1 MTSKVT
7 PERAREVARNLGYTV
22 PEPEVPADPKDLAE
36 IADRYGLAPDL
47 LNGRSL
53 AAAEHLAAAIYQHT
67 HPEEQTYPM
76 SHTTQTPNT
85 VPTAEERRAAE
96 ATAREADAIEQHPAV
111 TAAREAAEAAA
122 TLLTDLERRV
132 IDGDQEVTVDDTGK
146 ARENARFAQLK
157 LSAARRSVR
166 NDREAAR
173 RQALEDHIGE
183 ARTALAETHPA
194 ALEEKRQA
202 ALAAVSD
209 YLTAIGDRNKSLRHA
224 HSTFG
229 RLGLPRHDGA
239 WAAAD
244 AGDRHAVTGYDS
256 VRIDSQPYE
265 PLAPAKE
272 LDYVLWKAS
281 TTTGVG
287 GPGGRPLRVEAKS
300 TVVPTAWK

>member
-7 PERAREVARNLGYTV
+7 PERAREVARNLGYNV
-22 PEPEVPADPKDLAE
+22 PEPEVPADPEDLAE
-36 IADRYGLAPDL
+36 IADRYGLSPDL

-67 HPEEQTYPM
+67 HPEEQTM
-76 SHTTQTPNT
+76 THTTQTPST
-85 VPTAEERRAAE
+85 APTAEERRAAE
-96 ATAREADAIEQHPAV
+96 AAAREADAVEQHPAV
-111 TAAREAAEAAA
+111 IAAREAAEAAA

-132 IDGDQEVTVDDTGK
+132 VNGDQEVTVDDTGN
-146 ARENARFAQLK
+146 ARERARFAQLK

-166 NDREAAR
+166 DEREGAR
-173 RQALEDHIGE
+173 RQALEDSITE
-183 ARTALAETHPA
+183 ARTALAETHPL

-202 ALAAVSD
+202 ALAAVSE

-224 HSTFG
+224 HTTFG
-229 RLGLPRHDGA
+229 RLGLPRHDGD

-244 AGDRHAVTGYDS
+244 VGDHHAVTGYDS
-256 VRIDSQPYE
+256 IRIDSQPYE

-272 LDYVLWKAS
+272 LDYVMWKAS

-300 TVVPTAWK
+300 TVVPNAWK